1 MTFIFS
7 ILFYH
12 HIFLQLDK
20 LRFTQKKVKENRER
34 ALNPRH
40 PYRKSRMG
48 LGRLEES
55 MVSICKVVG
64 IQF

>member
-1 MTFIFS
+1 M
-7 ILFYH
+7 
-12 HIFLQLDK
+12 
-20 LRFTQKKVKENRER
+20 QKKSKENRER

-48 LGRLEES
+48 LGRLEDN